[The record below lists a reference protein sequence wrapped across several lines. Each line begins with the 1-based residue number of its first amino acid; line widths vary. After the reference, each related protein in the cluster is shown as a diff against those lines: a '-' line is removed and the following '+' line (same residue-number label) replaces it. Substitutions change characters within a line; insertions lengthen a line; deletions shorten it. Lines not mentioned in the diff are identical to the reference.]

1 MSSIFLLTLNWWLL
15 ALHTLFTWRCEIA
28 RWNTKL
34 THSLKHFI
42 IGRVYNLYKASKWN
56 EFQGGCFSCIFSHFC
71 CLGMFLCWGS
81 SILICKRGM
90 LRHLLLWRLLR
101 NILMSLLILRWLW
114 KSKIS
119 HYHIPMFI
127 HCNVIIFIF
136 SNDRFASKCL
146 S

>member
-1 MSSIFLLTLNWWLL
+1 MSSIFLLFSKWWLL
-15 ALHTLFTWRCEIA
+15 SIHTFFTWRCEIA
-28 RWNTKL
+28 KWNTKL
-34 THSLKHFI
+34 THSLEHFI
-42 IGRVYNLYKASKWN
+42 IGRVYNLYKASNWN
-56 EFQGGCFSCIFSHFC
+56 EFQGGCFSCIFLHFC

-90 LRHLLLWRLLR
+90 RRHLLLWRLPR
-101 NILMSLLILRWLW
+101 NILMSLLRWLW

-127 HCNVIIFIF
+127 HWNVIIFIF
-136 SNDRFASKCL
+136 SNARFASKCL